1 VTRLSRIVRN
11 AHLLVENATT
21 AYDFSRPTLATLHGL
36 YCRDL
41 CPPTLALRLWKVCRQ
56 TPRNS
61 RQYCRLQA
69 PKTDAHLTTS

>member
-41 CPPTLALRLWKVCRQ
+41 CPPTLALRLW
-56 TPRNS
+56 NS
-61 RQYCRLQA
+61 RPYCRLQA